1 MLLGSIGAAPNAPN
15 VQADEL
21 SQAKARQTALKK
33 QIRAQQAQVARLN
46 DMQKGLS
53 ADIAATKSE
62 LGAINADL
70 TTVKKKIGRMV
81 IRIDEVRVAYNGLVA
96 QGKILGASLARVEA
110 EEDQRAAE
118 LAARKTEL
126 AERIRSAYDTDRVSL
141 LESFLSGGSFTDLL
155 AEASYMIDVGE
166 QDKALAQEIEHQQE
180 LLEAVHQ
187 TVVETRTANEV
198 LRQETRQQKI
208 ALDKSLKELKAA
220 QAQLKKLELKAK
232 RQLAKQK
239 AAYAQLI
246 RNKKNVKAAIARAD
260 ASQRALAR
268 RIDKLIKEQRQA
280 GNIPS
285 RYNGQFRWPLVGS
298 ISGEFGC
305 SSYPGY
311 GPGQGCAH
319 FHNGIDIVAPSGAG
333 APIRAAGAG
342 VVVYVGYNHADGNDP
357 AWIVIIAHS
366 ANLETW
372 YAHMQPRQP
381 VSVGQRVSAGQVI
394 GYEGNTGNS
403 TGAHLHWMVW
413 LNGVP
418 VNPRLF
424 L

>member
-1 MLLGSIGAAPNAPN
+1 MLLGSLGAAPNAPN

-33 QIRAQQAQVARLN
+33 QIRQQQAQVARLN

-53 ADIAATKSE
+53 ADIAATKTE
-62 LGAINADL
+62 LSSINADL
-70 TTVKKKIGRMV
+70 STVKKKIGRMV
-81 IRIDEVRVAYNGLVA
+81 VRIDEVRIAYNGLVA

-110 EEDQRAAE
+110 EEHQRAAE
-118 LAARKTEL
+118 LAERKAEL
-126 AERIRSAYDTDRVSL
+126 AGRIRSAYDTDRVSL
-141 LESFLSGGSFTDLL
+141 LESFLSGNSFTDLL

-166 QDKALAQEIEHQQE
+166 QDRALAQEIEHQQE
-180 LLEAVHQ
+180 LLAAVHQ

-208 ALDKSLKELKAA
+208 ALDKSLVELKAA
-220 QAQLKKLELKAK
+220 QAQLKKLEKAAQ

-239 AAYAQLI
+239 AQYAELV

-260 ASQRALAR
+260 ANQRALAR
-268 RIDKLIKEQRQA
+268 RIDRLVKEQRQK

-311 GPGQGCAH
+311 GPGNGCAH
-319 FHNGIDIVAPSGAG
+319 FHNGIDIVAPAG
-333 APIRAAGAG
+333 APVRAAGAG

-366 ANLETW
+366 SNLETW

-381 VSVGQRVSAGQVI
+381 VSVGQRVKAGEVI

-413 LNGVP
+413 LNGAP
-418 VNPRLF
+418 TNPRLF